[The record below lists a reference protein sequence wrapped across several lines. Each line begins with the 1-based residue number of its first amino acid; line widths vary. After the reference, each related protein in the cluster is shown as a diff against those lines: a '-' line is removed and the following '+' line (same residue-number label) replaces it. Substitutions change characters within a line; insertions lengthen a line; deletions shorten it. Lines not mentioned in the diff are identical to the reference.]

1 MNKEQKK
8 VQEVVNY
15 VARNL
20 YDMAINE
27 LYYEYVNDVQ
37 RNMMKKI
44 ITRDDISEKT
54 KRLRNCQAWVIETE
68 NFYLLI
74 SYNTIVAVIEKG
86 THITAD
92 VLRYVYGY
100 TSTRAQHISK
110 FRHDY
115 AMPNGRDYNEYRYYP
130 VN

>member
-1 MNKEQKK
+1 MTKDQKK
-8 VQEVVNY
+8 TQEVVNY
-15 VARNL
+15 VAKNL
-20 YDMAINE
+20 YDMALNE
-27 LYYEYVNDVQ
+27 ACSSYDGYVK
-37 RNMMKKI
+37 RAIM
-44 ITRDDISEKT
+44 EKS

-86 THITAD
+86 SDILAD
-92 VLRYVYGY
+92 VLRDVYGY
-100 TSTRAQHISK
+100 TSTSAQHISK

-115 AMPNGRDYNEYRYYP
+115 GADKWGCKIEYRYYP